1 MVEIELRRNALE
13 RAYRE
18 HADDVYRVAYAI
30 LRDPD
35 AAMDVTQDS
44 FARAFERWEQY
55 DAARPLRH
63 WLHGIASHGALDALR
78 RRRRAAGHGP
88 VQQIAVVAAGG
99 DPGVHA
105 ADRELVEDC
114 LASLAPLPRAA
125 LVLRHYYGY
134 DYEQIGRLLRTS
146 SGNVGS
152 IISRAHATLRARL
165 LQAGAL
171 ASHPDDDRLREAI
184 R

>member
-1 MVEIELRRNALE
+1 MEKELRRQAVE

-55 DAARPLRH
+55 DAARPLRQ
-63 WLHGIASHGALDALR
+63 WLHGIAAHGALDALR
-78 RRRRAAGHGP
+78 RLKHVAGNGT
-88 VQQIAVVAAGG
+88 VQEIAVLDEGG
-99 DPGVHA
+99 DPAVRA
-105 ADRELVEDC
+105 SNRETADAC
-114 LASLAPLPRAA
+114 LASLTPLPRAA

-134 DYEQIGRLLRTS
+134 DYEHIGRLLRTS
-146 SGNVGS
+146 PGNVGS
-152 IISRAHATLRARL
+152 ILSRAHATLRARL
-165 LQAGAL
+165 TEDEREPQTLPL
-171 ASHPDDDRLREAI
+171 AREAT
-184 R
+184 